1 MSNGPTI
8 VGIGTHGTDQPYKVF
23 RKFKAGNAVAKGDL
37 LQYSATADD
46 GVTVVDAA
54 ASTFVAC
61 VAAEDAASGDYF
73 LGQVK
78 GFCDYITTDGTV
90 AASGA
95 LVPGA
100 AVADSVAIASATAFT
115 FGFALAD
122 DAGTVLSAAVIDCF
136 GA

>member
-23 RKFKAGNAVAKGDL
+23 RKFLAGNAVAKGDV

-54 ASTFVAC
+54 ASTLVAC

-78 GFCDYITTDGTV
+78 GFCDYITTDEGVT
-90 AASGA
+90 AGQA

-100 AVADSVAIASATAFT
+100 AVADSAAMASATVFT
-115 FGFALAD
+115 FGHALAAD
-122 DAGTVLSAAVIDCF
+122 VGTVLSAAVIDCF

>member
-8 VGIGTHGTDQPYKVF
+8 QGVGTHGTDQPYKVF

-37 LQYSATADD
+37 LQFSSTADD

-54 ASTFVAC
+54 ASTFVCC
-61 VAAEDAASGDYF
+61 VAAEAAASGAYF

-90 AASGA
+90 AATNA

-100 AVADSVAIASATAFT
+100 AVADGVAVGSATVYT
-115 FGFALAD
+115 FGQAFAD
-122 DAGTVLSAAVIDCF
+122 DSGTVLSAAVIDCF